1 MKAHVSDKK
10 KQTVEELT
18 KKLESGSIIGIID
31 LTNLPSAQF
40 QKIKHKLRK
49 DLNVIVAKKSLI
61 KIAIENVKGSKKGI
75 EKLEKYLEKSM
86 PAILLTDK
94 DAFKIAKMLDKNKSS
109 TAAKPGQI
117 APKDLKVPEGP
128 TPFAP
133 GPIIGELGAAGI
145 KASIEDGKVII
156 KEESTIVKKGEE
168 ITQKQADMLAKFG
181 IEPMEIGL
189 NIAAI
194 YQNGDIFDS
203 DVLSIDE
210 AEYLNRIKAAASEAL
225 NLAVF
230 VTYPTKETIE
240 ILLQKAER
248 EKLSI
253 ESKLPEEETLKEEPK
268 TEEKSEEPVTE
279 KATEESTEKSEVKEE
294 SKIEEKSEESVTEKV
309 IEKSTEETEVKG
321 ETPKT
326 SEKEEDQKSEETTQ
340 MKDQSGYSEDSVK
353 KAEQLLD
360 QLKQDNI

>member
-10 KQTVEELT
+10 KQVVAELV
-18 KKLESGSIIGIID
+18 KRLESEPIVGIID

-49 DLNVIVAKKSLI
+49 DFFVLVAKKSLI
-61 KIAIENVKGSKKGI
+61 KLAIEKVKGSKKGI
-75 EKLEKYLEKSM
+75 EKLEQYLENSM
-86 PAILLTDK
+86 PALLFTSK
-94 DAFKIAKMLDKNKSS
+94 DAFKIAKTLAKNKSS

-145 KASIEDGKVII
+145 KATIENGKVIL
-156 KEESTIVKKGEE
+156 KEEATIVKKGEE
-168 ITQKQADMLAKFG
+168 ITQQQSDMLAKFG

-194 YQNGDIFDS
+194 YQDGNIFDS

-210 AEYLNRIKAAASEAL
+210 AEYLNRIKTAASEAL

-230 VTYPTKETIE
+230 VAYPTKETVE

-248 EKLSI
+248 EKISI
-253 ESKLPEEETLKEEPK
+253 ESKLPEEEIQTEEPK
-268 TEEKSEEPVTE
+268 AEEKSEEP
-279 KATEESTEKSEVKEE
+279 
-294 SKIEEKSEESVTEKV
+294 
-309 IEKSTEETEVKG
+309 
-321 ETPKT
+321 
-326 SEKEEDQKSEETTQ
+326 KSEETPTEELKVEEKTEEVPKEEPKAEEKTEENQ
-340 MKDQSGYSEDSVK
+340 KSQADQSGYSEESAK
-353 KAEQLLD
+353 QAEQLLD
-360 QLKQDNI
+360 KLKQDSIGG

>member
-1 MKAHVSDKK
+1 MKAHVSEKK
-10 KQTVEELT
+10 KQKVTELV
-18 KKLESGSIIGIID
+18 KELESEPIVGIID
-31 LTNLPSAQF
+31 LTSLPSAQF

-49 DLNVIVAKKSLI
+49 DLKVIVAKKSLI
-61 KIAIENVKGSKKGI
+61 KIAIEKVKDSKKGI
-75 EKLEKYLEKSM
+75 EKLEEHLENTM
-86 PAILLTDK
+86 PAIIFTKK
-94 DAFKIAKMLDKNKSS
+94 DAFKIAKTLDKNKSS

-128 TPFAP
+128 TAFAP

-168 ITQKQADMLAKFG
+168 ISQSQSDMLAKFG

-194 YQNGDIFDS
+194 YQDGGIFDS
-203 DVLSIDE
+203 EVLSIDD
-210 AEYLNRIKAAASEAL
+210 AEYLNRIKLAATEAL

-230 VTYPTKETIE
+230 ATYPTKETIE

-253 ESKLPEEETLKEEPK
+253 ESKLPEEETPKEEPK
-268 TEEKSEEPVTE
+268 TEEKSEEPVAE
-279 KATEESTEKSEVKEE
+279 KPTEESTGESEVKD
-294 SKIEEKSEESVTEKV
+294 
-309 IEKSTEETEVKG
+309 

-326 SEKEEDQKSEETTQ
+326 SEKEEDQKSEKTTLAT
-340 MKDQSGYSEDSVK
+340 DQSGYSEDSAK

>member
-10 KQTVEELT
+10 KQTVVELT

-194 YQNGDIFDS
+194 YQNGDIFES
-203 DVLSIDE
+203 DALSIDE

-230 VTYPTKETIE
+230 VTYPTKETVE

-248 EKLSI
+248 EKISI
-253 ESKLPEEETLKEEPK
+253 ESKLPEEETPKEEPKAEEKSEEPK
-268 TEEKSEEPVTE
+268 TEEPKVEEKAEEPKVEEVPKEEHKAEE
-279 KATEESTEKSEVKEE
+279 KTEEQKPEETPTEEPKV
-294 SKIEEKSEESVTEKV
+294 EEK
-309 IEKSTEETEVKG
+309 TEEV
-321 ETPKT
+321 PK
-326 SEKEEDQKSEETTQ
+326 EDQKSEEV
-340 MKDQSGYSEDSVK
+340 DQSGYSEESAK
-353 KAEQLLD
+353 EAEKLLD
-360 QLKQDNI
+360 QLKQESIGG

>member
-1 MKAHVSDKK
+1 MKAHISDKK
-10 KQTVEELT
+10 KKVVEELT
-18 KKLESGSIIGIID
+18 KKLESESIIGIID

-40 QKIKHKLRK
+40 QKIKNKLRK

-61 KIAIENVKGSKKGI
+61 KIALENVKGSKKGI
-75 EKLEKYLEKSM
+75 EKLEKYLENSM
-86 PAILLTDK
+86 PALVFANK
-94 DAFKIAKMLDKNKSS
+94 DAFKIAKLLSKNKSS
-109 TAAKPGQI
+109 TLAKPGQI
-117 APKDLKVPEGP
+117 APKDLKIPEGP
-128 TPFAP
+128 TQFAP

-145 KASIEDGKVII
+145 KAAIIDGKVVI

-194 YQNGDIFDS
+194 YQNGDVFDS

-210 AEYLNRIKAAASEAL
+210 AEYLNRIKEAASEAL

-230 VTYPTKETIE
+230 VAYPTKETIE

-253 ESKLPEEETLKEEPK
+253 ESKLPEEETPKEEPK
-268 TEEKSEEPVTE
+268 AEEKSEEPKLEETPTEEPKVEEKTEEVPTE
-279 KATEESTEKSEVKEE
+279 KPKAESEEASQEP
-294 SKIEEKSEESVTEKV
+294 KSEEK
-309 IEKSTEETEVKG
+309 
-321 ETPKT
+321 
-326 SEKEEDQKSEETTQ
+326 DQKSKEMT
-340 MKDQSGYSEDSVK
+340 DQSGYSEESAK

-360 QLKQDNI
+360 QLKQDSIGG

>member
-10 KQTVEELT
+10 KKKVAELV
-18 KKLESGSIIGIID
+18 KDLQSEPIIGIID
-31 LTNLPSAQF
+31 LTSLPSAQF

-49 DLNVIVAKKSLI
+49 DLKVIVAKKSLI
-61 KIAIENVKGSKKGI
+61 KIAIEKVKDSKKGI
-75 EKLEKYLEKSM
+75 EKLDAYLENAM
-86 PAILLTDK
+86 PAIIFTK
-94 DAFKIAKMLDKNKSS
+94 QDAFKVAKSLAKNKSS

-117 APKDLKVPEGP
+117 APKDLNVPEGP

-145 KASIEDGKVII
+145 KAAIEDGKVII

-168 ITQKQADMLAKFG
+168 ISQSQADMLAKFG

-189 NIAAI
+189 NITAI
-194 YQNGDIFDS
+194 YQDGDVFDNE
-203 DVLSIDE
+203 VLSIDE
-210 AEYLNRIKAAASEAL
+210 AEYLNRIQLAATEAL

-230 VTYPTKETIE
+230 ITYPTKENVE

-268 TEEKSEEPVTE
+268 TEEKLVEEKVEE
-279 KATEESTEKSEVKEE
+279 KPTKESTEKSEVKDEA
-294 SKIEEKSEESVTEKV
+294 
-309 IEKSTEETEVKG
+309 
-321 ETPKT
+321 PKT
-326 SEKEEDQKSEETTQ
+326 QEKEEDQKSEETATET
-340 MKDQSGYSEDSVK
+340 KDQSGYSEDSAK

>member
-10 KQTVEELT
+10 KQTVVELT

-94 DAFKIAKMLDKNKSS
+94 DNFKIAKMLDKNKSS

-230 VTYPTKETIE
+230 VTYPTKETVE

-248 EKLSI
+248 EKISI
-253 ESKLPEEETLKEEPK
+253 ESKLPEEETPKEEPKAEEKSEEPK
-268 TEEKSEEPVTE
+268 TEEPKVEEKAEEPKVEEVPKEEHKAEE
-279 KATEESTEKSEVKEE
+279 KTEEQKPEETPTEEPKV
-294 SKIEEKSEESVTEKV
+294 EEK
-309 IEKSTEETEVKG
+309 TEEV
-321 ETPKT
+321 PK
-326 SEKEEDQKSEETTQ
+326 EDQKSEEV
-340 MKDQSGYSEDSVK
+340 DQSGYSEESAK
-353 KAEQLLD
+353 EAEKLLD
-360 QLKQDNI
+360 QLKQESIGG

>member
-10 KQTVEELT
+10 KKKVTELV
-18 KKLESGSIIGIID
+18 KDLQSEPIIGIID
-31 LTNLPSAQF
+31 LTSLPSAQF

-49 DLNVIVAKKSLI
+49 DFKVVVAKKSLI
-61 KIAIENVKGSKKGI
+61 KIAIEKVKDSKKGI
-75 EKLEKYLEKSM
+75 EKLDAYLENAM
-86 PAILLTDK
+86 PAILFTK
-94 DAFKIAKMLDKNKSS
+94 QDAFKVAKSLSKNKSS

-117 APKDLKVPEGP
+117 APKDLNVPEGP
-128 TPFAP
+128 TAFAP

-145 KASIEDGKVII
+145 KASIENGKVII

-168 ITQKQADMLAKFG
+168 ITQSQADMLAKFG

-189 NIAAI
+189 NITAI
-194 YQNGDIFDS
+194 YQDGNIFDS
-203 DVLSIDE
+203 EVLSIDD
-210 AEYLNRIKAAASEAL
+210 AEYLNRIKLAATEAL

-230 VTYPTKETIE
+230 VVYPTKETVE

-253 ESKLPEEETLKEEPK
+253 ESKLPAEETLKEEPK
-268 TEEKSEEPVTE
+268 TEEQPVEQKTE
-279 KATEESTEKSEVKEE
+279 DKV
-294 SKIEEKSEESVTEKV
+294 EEKSTQDSDKEP
-309 IEKSTEETEVKG
+309 EVKD
-321 ETPKT
+321 EAPKT
-326 SEKEEDQKSEETTQ
+326 QGKEEDQKSEEKPLET
-340 MKDQSGYSEDSVK
+340 KDQSGYSEDSAK

>member
-10 KQTVEELT
+10 KQTVVELT

-94 DAFKIAKMLDKNKSS
+94 DAFKIAKMLDKNKSE
-109 TAAKPGQI
+109 APAKAGQI
-117 APKDLKVPEGP
+117 LPNDVEVKAGP

-230 VTYPTKETIE
+230 VTYPTKETVE

-248 EKLSI
+248 EKISI
-253 ESKLPEEETLKEEPK
+253 ESKLPEEETPKEEPKAEEKSEEPK
-268 TEEKSEEPVTE
+268 TEEPKVEEKAEEPKVEEVPKEEHKAEE
-279 KATEESTEKSEVKEE
+279 KTEEQKPEETPTEEPKV
-294 SKIEEKSEESVTEKV
+294 EEK
-309 IEKSTEETEVKG
+309 TEEV
-321 ETPKT
+321 PK
-326 SEKEEDQKSEETTQ
+326 EDQKSEEV
-340 MKDQSGYSEDSVK
+340 DQSGYSEESAK
-353 KAEQLLD
+353 EAEKLLD
-360 QLKQDNI
+360 QLKQESIGG